1 MKQGDITVCDPF
13 QEYQPA
19 SEMHKRMIAAI
30 IFQKD
35 FGMLGFGTIFAAYYR
50 SKRGGGDRQSKRQR

>member
-1 MKQGDITVCDPF
+1 MITRDIMKQGDITEQEDITVCDPF

-30 IFQKD
+30 IF
-35 FGMLGFGTIFAAYYR
+35 
-50 SKRGGGDRQSKRQR
+50 

>member
-1 MKQGDITVCDPF
+1 MKQGDITEQEDITVCDPF

-30 IFQKD
+30 IFSER
-35 FGMLGFGTIFAAYYR
+35 FWYVVIWHYICGIL
-50 SKRGGGDRQSKRQR
+50 